1 MEGARERSPEEE
13 LEQPSNR
20 GRHYFAAFREAGT
33 LVVVF
38 AAIDGLFYKSMQEI
52 HWLELGLWILVG
64 AALLYVGVRL
74 DR

>member
-1 MEGARERSPEEE
+1 MEGEREAPEED
-13 LEQPSNR
+13 LEQRSDG

-33 LVVVF
+33 LIIVF
-38 AAIDGLFYKSMQEI
+38 AAIDGLFYKSMHEI

-64 AALLYVGVRL
+64 VALLYAGVRL